1 MVQENENAR
10 YWFGFVAQSDEEPTL
25 DKESEEEKDILDN
38 ESETEQKHLKYSKRR
53 TRSQGR
59 SCHL

>member
-1 MVQENENAR
+1 MVQENENVR
-10 YWFGFVAQSDEEPTL
+10 YWFGFVAESDEEPTL
-25 DKESEEEKDILDN
+25 DKESEEKDILGN

-59 SCHL
+59 SRHL